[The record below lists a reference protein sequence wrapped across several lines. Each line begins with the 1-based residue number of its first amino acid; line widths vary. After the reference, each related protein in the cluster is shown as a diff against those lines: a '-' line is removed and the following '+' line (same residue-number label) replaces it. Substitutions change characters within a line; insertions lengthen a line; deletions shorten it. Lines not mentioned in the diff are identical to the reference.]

1 MVRRA
6 PIALLLVTVALLM
19 AGGGAAQPSQPL
31 GMNAEPPPA
40 PEVTVTEQLGATIPR
55 DIPLVNSAGEAVQIG
70 DFLGQEQPVVLV
82 FSYHS
87 CPMLCS
93 LILDGLARAVEETDL
108 EAGADFAVVNVSFD
122 ARDTPAVAAEVKAKY
137 VEQIGAAQPSIA
149 THWHALTGTEA
160 DVRRLADEV
169 GFGYAFV
176 EETGEYAHN
185 AALIFLSPEG
195 TVTRYLYGLDH
206 APFDFKLALVEAG
219 DGTVGSSLDRFLLT
233 CFQYDA
239 TSRSYTPYILN
250 IMKLGG
256 ALLLVALAAVLIP
269 LWRRERRRQ
278 TTPDTLGPLAGLTD

>member
-1 MVRRA
+1 MRRA
-6 PIALLLVTVALLM
+6 PIALLLATVALLT
-19 AGGGAAQPSQPL
+19 AGGGAAQPAQPL
-31 GMNAEPPPA
+31 GMNAAPPPA
-40 PEVTVTEQLGATIPR
+40 PEVTVAEHLGETISM
-55 DIPLVNSAGEAVQIG
+55 DTPLVNSEGEAVQIG
-70 DFLGQEQPVVLV
+70 DYLGQGRPVVMV

-108 EAGADFAVVNVSFD
+108 EPGADFAVVNVSFD
-122 ARDTPAVAAEVKAKY
+122 ARDTPALAAEVKAKY
-137 VEQIGAAQPSIA
+137 VEAVGAAKPDIA
-149 THWHALTGTEA
+149 EHWHALTGTEA
-160 DVRRLADEV
+160 DVRRLAEEV

-195 TVTRYLYGLDH
+195 TITRYLYGLDH
-206 APFDFKLALVEAG
+206 TPFDFKLALVEAG
-219 DGTVGSSLDRFLLT
+219 EGTVGSSLDRFLLT

-256 ALLLVALAAVLIP
+256 ALLLIALAAVLIP
-269 LWRRERRRQ
+269 LWRRERRRH
-278 TTPDTLGPLAGLTD
+278 TAPDTLGPLAGLTD